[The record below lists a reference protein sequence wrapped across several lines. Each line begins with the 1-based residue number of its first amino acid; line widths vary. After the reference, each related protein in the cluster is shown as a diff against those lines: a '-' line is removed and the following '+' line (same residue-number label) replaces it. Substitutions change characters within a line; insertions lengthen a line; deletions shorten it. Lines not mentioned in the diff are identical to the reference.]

1 MCKGV
6 NKCVVKKMLD
16 FEDYKQCCFV
26 GENAF
31 RKQLLFQNR
40 LHEVHMVEVNKLVLS
55 RDDDK

>member
-6 NKCVVKKMLD
+6 KKCVVKKMLD
-16 FEDYKQCCFV
+16 FEDYKQCHFV

-40 LHEVHMVEVNKLVLS
+40 LHGGHMVEVNKLVLS
-55 RDDDK
+55 RDDDT